1 MMKFT
6 GMRRAASRASTRSTF
21 PITVVKACREKCC
34 CASKLRVA
42 FGCAML
48 GLAGLKNVS
57 RYVVRGAKTYA
68 MPGDRSF
75 LMLRANATS

>member
-1 MMKFT
+1 
-6 GMRRAASRASTRSTF
+6 
-21 PITVVKACREKCC
+21 
-34 CASKLRVA
+34 
-42 FGCAML
+42 ML